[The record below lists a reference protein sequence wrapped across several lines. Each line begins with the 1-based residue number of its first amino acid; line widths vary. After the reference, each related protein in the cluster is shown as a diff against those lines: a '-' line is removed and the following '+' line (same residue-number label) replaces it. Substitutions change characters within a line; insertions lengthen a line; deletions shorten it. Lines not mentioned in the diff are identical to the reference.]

1 MSTGN
6 FETID
11 KLISQ
16 GINAGDVKKL
26 QDAGIYTCNGLLM
39 RTEEDLTGIKGLS
52 KAKVDKILE
61 AAEKIVNFGFITGI
75 DALLRLTVVRITT
88 RSQALDEL
96 LGSGIETLG
105 ITEAFG
111 KSGSGKTQLADT
123 LCVTTQLPTHLGGGN
138 GKVAYIDTKGTFCPH
153 RILPIAKRFGMDPG
167 ALLDNRKLSF
177 LYQGQLFPLFWLIIY
192 AHAYTYEDQYNML
205 PDLAAKRCKE
215 NHLDYCKN
223 LYKCSQADPEKPAGG
238 DVLAYLAKIRQ
249 GKGGQRVC
257 KVFKAPHLPNAEAI
271 SFLCQIFL

>member
-26 QDAGIYTCNGLLM
+26 QDAGIYACNVLRIKL
-39 RTEEDLTGIKGLS
+39 RKDLTGVKGLS

-75 DALLRLTVVRITT
+75 DALLRRASTVVHITT
-88 RSQALDEL
+88 GSQALDEI
-96 LGSGIETLG
+96 LGGGIETLG

-111 KSGSGKTQLADT
+111 ESGSGKTQLAHT
-123 LCVTTQLPTHLGGGN
+123 LCVTTQILDSVIPLFQMGIIGRRELAKSQQKFAQMLSSLCKIAEEFN
-138 GKVAYIDTKGTFCPH
+138 VAVYITDPVVD
-153 RILPIAKRFGMDPG
+153 DPG
-167 ALLDNRKLSF
+167 GDVFIS
-177 LYQGQLFPLFWLIIY
+177 
-192 AHAYTYEDQYNML
+192 
-205 PDLAAKRCKE
+205 
-215 NHLDYCKN
+215 
-223 LYKCSQADPEKPAGG
+223 DPEKPAGG
-238 DVLAYLAKIRQ
+238 DVLACLAKIRQ
-249 GKGGQRVC
+249 GKGEQRVC